1 MKVKDL
7 IKELQEHDQELDVIV
22 WGNELDDNYNI
33 ESIEVDAINKE
44 ELILNIH

>member
-22 WGNELDDNYNI
+22 WGNELDDNYTI

-44 ELILNIH
+44 ELILNIR